1 MTSTGSGDTKERNVP
16 LLPRAIAAFIAIG
29 GILLA
34 FAYPAEAYL
43 WVKAIHVIAVISW
56 MAGMLYLPRLFVYH
70 CAAGPGSKQSETF
83 KVMEQRLLKAIIN
96 PAMGITWLAGLWLA
110 WQSAAYSDGWFHVKF
125 LAVLVMSGVHGYF
138 SKAVRLFAAD
148 RNEKPARF
156 WRMMN
161 EVPTVLMVIIV
172 IMVIIKPF

>member
-1 MTSTGSGDTKERNVP
+1 MTTTRSAEVSSKKLP
-16 LLPRAIAAFIAIG
+16 LLPRVIAALVAIG
-29 GILLA
+29 VIGLVFL
-34 FAYPAEAYL
+34 YPDNAYL

-70 CAAGPGSKQSETF
+70 CAAERGSVQSETF

-110 WQSAAYSDGWFHVKF
+110 WQSAAYMDGWFHVKF
-125 LAVLVMSGVHGYF
+125 LAVLIMSGVHGFF
-138 SKAVRLFAAD
+138 SKAVRLFAED

-161 EVPTVLMVIIV
+161 EVPTVLMIIIV
-172 IMVIIKPF
+172 LMVIIKPF